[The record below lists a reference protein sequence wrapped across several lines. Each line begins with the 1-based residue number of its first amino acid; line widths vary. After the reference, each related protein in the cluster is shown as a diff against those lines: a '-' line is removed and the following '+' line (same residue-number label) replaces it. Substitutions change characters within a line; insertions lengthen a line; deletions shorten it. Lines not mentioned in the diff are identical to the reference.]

1 MTTPKDPVDKHKEP
15 PSQGSQ
21 VVYFVCSLPAWWL
34 CLRALEAALLRSREP
49 DWIGLYS
56 GKKIGLVLV
65 CAALAF
71 FWFRLSSRLAQ
82 NTTIIST
89 MRKLGEHC
97 MVVFLFPA
105 LASFACHATEGMFV
119 GEDIGGQVK
128 SSLQWHSG
136 ESRAPNFLT
145 HPNWRDL
152 SQNESNWI
160 LRPPGASWLAIP
172 GLMVGLTLGSALR
185 LSLLLCMMAGGI
197 GWIAFARRLGLKK
210 PGISLIALSLGLCV
224 GPATAY
230 FSTTNVALYA
240 LAPWL
245 MIFAL
250 KVGNLISSKESRPT
264 RVVAWILAFHL
275 TLGSLAWIKL
285 SGMILAISIVSY
297 PIFRLLLLKP
307 GKAQVTKWLILYL
320 CLGFL
325 FWVPYLG
332 LESVNESRSGITAS
346 QMYGENDSDLQAPLF
361 GKHHTRSTKGLF
373 LAWNTLAAP
382 GYSLPAKQFGHGF
395 RDLMK
400 QFQSVR
406 SWLDRNK
413 LNEHCLFVG
422 LVGFAL
428 SILLVRVT
436 LNGWGFM
443 SSEGRLILAVFFVLP
458 FLGLS
463 ILSHRYGFNYLLY
476 HAHTIEYATLFS
488 LPAIVALSSSRIGSK
503 ISSQLLAGIC
513 LAIPITSQAEDLA
526 RLPFRGDL
534 KPSSQTE
541 KALGMEGREFS
552 EAIGVIEKDS
562 AHSSDVLLFLPEGDM
577 GDLVIRTRLRCLAI
591 HFAGGNLTKYAP
603 LRSSRPITVYCAY
616 SSSLEGNLTFK
627 NALKNCF
634 PDEVETI
641 QIPCPNSE
649 DVTVWKISLAPHAV
663 N

>member
-1 MTTPKDPVDKHKEP
+1 MTTPKDPGDKHKEP
-15 PSQGSQ
+15 PSRGSHI
-21 VVYFVCSLPAWWL
+21 VYFVCSLPAWWL

-49 DWIGLYS
+49 DWLGLYS
-56 GKKIGLVLV
+56 AKKIGLVLV

-97 MVVFLFPA
+97 MVVFLLTA
-105 LASFACHATEGMFV
+105 LASFACHASEGMFV

-128 SSLQWHSG
+128 SSLQWHAG
-136 ESRAPNFLT
+136 ESRVPNCLT
-145 HPNWRDL
+145 HPDWRDL

-185 LSLLLCMMAGGI
+185 LSLLFCMITGGI
-197 GWIAFARRLGLKK
+197 GWVVFARRFGLKK
-210 PGISLIALSLGLCV
+210 PGILLIALSLGLCV
-224 GPATAY
+224 GPATTY
-230 FSTTNVALYA
+230 FSTTNVVLYA

-250 KVGNLISSKESRPT
+250 KVGNLISSREPRPT
-264 RVVAWILAFHL
+264 RVISWILAFHL

-285 SGMILAISIVSY
+285 SGMILAISIASY
-297 PIFRLLLLKP
+297 PVVRLLLLKP
-307 GKAQVTKWLILYL
+307 GKAQATKWSILYL
-320 CLGFL
+320 CLGIL
-325 FWVPYLG
+325 FWIPYLG
-332 LESVNESRSGITAS
+332 LESVNESLAGTTAN

-361 GKHHTRSTKGLF
+361 GKHHTRSTQGLF

-382 GYSLPAKQFGHGF
+382 GYSLPAKQVGHWF

-413 LNEHCLFVG
+413 LNDHCIFVG

-436 LNGWGFM
+436 LNGLDLM
-443 SSEGRLILAVFFVLP
+443 SSEARLVLAVFFVLP

-463 ILSHRYGFNYLLY
+463 ILSYRYGFNYLLY

-488 LPAIVALSSSRIGSK
+488 LPALVALSSSRIGSR

-526 RLPFRGDL
+526 LLPFREDR
-534 KPSSQTE
+534 KPASQTE
-541 KALGMEGREFS
+541 KALGMEGRDFS

-603 LRSSRPITVYCAY
+603 LRSSLPITVYCAY
-616 SSSLEGNLTFK
+616 SSSLKGSRPFQD
-627 NALKNCF
+627 ALKNSF
-634 PDEVETI
+634 PDEVEAVE
-641 QIPCPNSE
+641 IPCPNSE

>member
-1 MTTPKDPVDKHKEP
+1 
-15 PSQGSQ
+15 
-21 VVYFVCSLPAWWL
+21 
-34 CLRALEAALLRSREP
+34 
-49 DWIGLYS
+49 
-56 GKKIGLVLV
+56 
-65 CAALAF
+65 
-71 FWFRLSSRLAQ
+71 
-82 NTTIIST
+82 
-89 MRKLGEHC
+89 
-97 MVVFLFPA
+97 
-105 LASFACHATEGMFV
+105 
-119 GEDIGGQVK
+119 
-128 SSLQWHSG
+128 
-136 ESRAPNFLT
+136 
-145 HPNWRDL
+145 
-152 SQNESNWI
+152 
-160 LRPPGASWLAIP
+160 
-172 GLMVGLTLGSALR
+172 
-185 LSLLLCMMAGGI
+185 
-197 GWIAFARRLGLKK
+197 
-210 PGISLIALSLGLCV
+210 
-224 GPATAY
+224 
-230 FSTTNVALYA
+230 
-240 LAPWL
+240 
-245 MIFAL
+245 
-250 KVGNLISSKESRPT
+250 
-264 RVVAWILAFHL
+264 
-275 TLGSLAWIKL
+275 
-285 SGMILAISIVSY
+285 
-297 PIFRLLLLKP
+297 
-307 GKAQVTKWLILYL
+307 
-320 CLGFL
+320 
-325 FWVPYLG
+325 
-332 LESVNESRSGITAS
+332 
-346 QMYGENDSDLQAPLF
+346 
-361 GKHHTRSTKGLF
+361 
-373 LAWNTLAAP
+373 
-382 GYSLPAKQFGHGF
+382 
-395 RDLMK
+395 MK

-552 EAIGVIEKDS
+552 EAIGVIEKTRLIRPTFS
-562 AHSSDVLLFLPEGDM
+562 FFCPKGIWATSLFVPVYVALPFTLPEETS
-577 GDLVIRTRLRCLAI
+577 LSTLLEKLSANYRILCI
-591 HFAGGNLTKYAP
+591 FFF
-603 LRSSRPITVYCAY
+603 
-616 SSSLEGNLTFK
+616 LEGNLTFK

>member
-1 MTTPKDPVDKHKEP
+1 LTTPKDPGDKHKEP
-15 PSQGSQ
+15 PSRGSHI
-21 VVYFVCSLPAWWL
+21 VYFVCSLPAWWL

-49 DWIGLYS
+49 DWLGLYS
-56 GKKIGLVLV
+56 AKKIGLVLV

-97 MVVFLFPA
+97 MVVFLLTA
-105 LASFACHATEGMFV
+105 LASFACHASEGMFV

-128 SSLQWHSG
+128 SSLQWHAG
-136 ESRAPNFLT
+136 ESRVPNCLT
-145 HPNWRDL
+145 HPDWRDL

-185 LSLLLCMMAGGI
+185 LSLLFCMITGGI
-197 GWIAFARRLGLKK
+197 GWVVFARRFGLKK
-210 PGISLIALSLGLCV
+210 PGILLIALSLGLCV
-224 GPATAY
+224 GPATTY
-230 FSTTNVALYA
+230 FSTTNVVLYA

-250 KVGNLISSKESRPT
+250 KVGNLISSREPRPT
-264 RVVAWILAFHL
+264 RVISWILAFHL

-285 SGMILAISIVSY
+285 SGMILAISIASY
-297 PIFRLLLLKP
+297 PVVRLLLLKP
-307 GKAQVTKWLILYL
+307 GKAQATKWSILYL
-320 CLGFL
+320 CLGIL
-325 FWVPYLG
+325 FWIPYLG
-332 LESVNESRSGITAS
+332 LESVNESLAGTTAN

-361 GKHHTRSTKGLF
+361 GKHHTRSTQGLF

-382 GYSLPAKQFGHGF
+382 GYSLPAKQVGHWF

-413 LNEHCLFVG
+413 LNDHCIFVG

-436 LNGWGFM
+436 LNGLDLM
-443 SSEGRLILAVFFVLP
+443 SSEARLVLAVFFVLP

-463 ILSHRYGFNYLLY
+463 ILSYRYGFNYLLY

-488 LPAIVALSSSRIGSK
+488 LPALVALSSSRIGSR

-526 RLPFRGDL
+526 LLPFREDR
-534 KPSSQTE
+534 KPASQTE
-541 KALGMEGREFS
+541 KALGMEGRDFS

-603 LRSSRPITVYCAY
+603 LRSSLPITVYCAY
-616 SSSLEGNLTFK
+616 SSSLKGSRPFQD
-627 NALKNCF
+627 ALKNSF
-634 PDEVETI
+634 PDEVEAVE
-641 QIPCPNSE
+641 IPCPNSE